1 VILLMTGRV
10 ARGSAD
16 PPGVALVASR
26 TVGATQ
32 VKDRS
37 LEELTFEA
45 SSGVLADAGIPAASI
60 GSVVLYGQD
69 QMNGRVISCMVAAG
83 PAGGVDRDVTM
94 IASSG
99 EHALIY
105 AYLRLLAGQGDSVLV
120 VAWGKPSEG
129 VHPEH
134 AELVHAEPYLLR
146 RLGMNNAVAAALQ
159 ASRLGHVPAGDG
171 SAAVTSW
178 PLTTEDLPAGYDS
191 VHTAVL
197 CRAGT
202 FDAGAEISWVKG
214 AGWATDVYDLG
225 GRDLADLTSL
235 DAVVAQ
241 LDRQG
246 APAPSTWDRV
256 EIAAPSEPLVGPIA
270 SRLGV
275 RAGCE
280 VNPDASTSA
289 LESSAL
295 TAGFA
300 RMIAAAQAAGNGSA
314 VTAGVG
320 LQGFAGQGAAAMV
333 FGKE

>member
-1 VILLMTGRV
+1 MAERSQG
-10 ARGSAD
+10 GHQSH
-16 PPGVALVASR
+16 PGVALVATR
-26 TVGATQ
+26 TAGAQ
-32 VKDRS
+32 RVDDRS

-45 SSGVLADAGIPAASI
+45 SAGVLADAGLSAATV
-60 GSVVLYGQD
+60 GSVVLYGHD

-83 PAGGVDRDVTM
+83 PAGGVDNDVTM

-129 VHPEH
+129 LHPEH

-159 ASRLGHVPAGDG
+159 ASRLGHRPSDEGGAVMTWPLGRADLPVDHDTVH
-171 SAAVTSW
+171 AAV
-178 PLTTEDLPAGYDS
+178 LRRE
-191 VHTAVL
+191 
-197 CRAGT
+197 GT
-202 FDAGAEISWVKG
+202 FDAGSEIAWVKG

-225 GRDLADLTSL
+225 GRDLADLASL

-241 LDRQG
+241 LKRQD
-246 APAPSTWDRV
+246 APLPHEWGRV
-256 EIAAPSEPLVGPIA
+256 EIAAPSEPLVRTVA

-275 RAGCE
+275 PSACA
-280 VNPDASTSA
+280 VNPDASTSELA
-289 LESSAL
+289 SSPL

-300 RMIAAAQAAGNGSA
+300 RMMTAAQSVGDGSA
-314 VTAGVG
+314 IAGGVG